1 MNSTRF
7 VIHTHLPAPSSVFR
21 EVSTGE
27 AVCPHASHWAR
38 AAGSN
43 SFSFSFEFRI
53 FRTNKMSSPTAV
65 QPPPPVKPPPT
76 PPSVGA
82 SAGKGVSSKIYNGI
96 IGYADKFVPAKL
108 RPLWVHPAGVILSTW
123 DISLLLLYLSMLY
136 SFRTKDDF
144 LLGTRCQMGKLFWQ
158 TWLHNSLTFANFH
171 YLSVC
176 HCRWYKN
183 LNGNNTESE
192 RECRGAIK
200 QYTCIYLALLYIV
213 ICLC

>member
-1 MNSTRF
+1 MCHTSVALAHPHIHTALHRYIETMLAAQSADANVNELNAF
-7 VIHTHLPAPSSVFR
+7 HTHLPAPSSVFR

-43 SFSFSFEFRI
+43 SFSSSFEFRI

-108 RPLWVHPAGVILSTW
+108 RPLWVHPAGVILST
-123 DISLLLLYLSMLY
+123 
-136 SFRTKDDF
+136 
-144 LLGTRCQMGKLFWQ
+144 
-158 TWLHNSLTFANFH
+158 
-171 YLSVC
+171 
-176 HCRWYKN
+176 
-183 LNGNNTESE
+183 
-192 RECRGAIK
+192 
-200 QYTCIYLALLYIV
+200 
-213 ICLC
+213 